1 MDPIEKAKQAMGGLE
16 RAVSGLPG
24 IKGYREKDMRRDA
37 DKQVRE
43 TLAQRLG
50 EERSQL
56 TALQN
61 QLLSSGG
68 LLWMDDV
75 EQVVTRLTILIDRIR
90 TASYGYA
97 GFFDLQKVKE
107 EELDRLAAFDQSLF
121 DSVPPLH
128 EAIANLGKAITA
140 NEGIKEAIQ
149 AVADHLLQMNDTFS
163 RRAEAMQT
171 AA

>member
-1 MDPIEKAKQAMGGLE
+1 MDPIEKAKGAMGGLE

-43 TLAQRLG
+43 KLAQRLS
-50 EERSQL
+50 EQRNRL
-56 TALQN
+56 TELQN
-61 QLLSSGG
+61 QLLSAGG

-75 EQVVTRLTILIDRIR
+75 ERLITRLTILVDRVR

-107 EELDRLAAFDQSLF
+107 EELDRLAAFDKALF
-121 DSVPPLH
+121 DGL
-128 EAIANLGKAITA
+128 
-140 NEGIKEAIQ
+140 
-149 AVADHLLQMNDTFS
+149 
-163 RRAEAMQT
+163 
-171 AA
+171 